1 MSRQEFE
8 RILEISLA
16 QLEAGVGLEVILKEN
31 LNWDLNEKASR
42 SNAAAEGQWY
52 ENEFNAYIGF
62 AIYIIYG
69 NDIFCY

>member
-31 LNWDLNEKASR
+31 LN
-42 SNAAAEGQWY
+42 
-52 ENEFNAYIGF
+52 
-62 AIYIIYG
+62 
-69 NDIFCY
+69 